1 MNPINYAKGLMNK
14 YDEVKDSNPT
24 MADALRSE
32 LEAMAPEVKTAVGEL
47 RGLVDPPTIEL
58 EDGNR
63 VPSSVAADIQATGRR
78 MEELL
83 GSGGGKRNT
92 KAAAPPNKTTS

>member
-1 MNPINYAKGLMNK
+1 MNPINYAKGLLDK
-14 YDEVKDSNPT
+14 HEQVKDTDPET
-24 MADALRSE
+24 AAQIRAE
-32 LEAMAPEVKTAVGEL
+32 LEGMAAEVKTAVAEL

-58 EDGNR
+58 EDGSR

-78 MEELL
+78 LEEFL

-92 KAAAPPNKTTS
+92 KAATPPNKTTT